1 MKQTNPWQFH
11 APSDSQK
18 ARMQVLRDAFEQL
31 ASLVERMAPHCRERS
46 LAITKLEEAATWS
59 NKAVNQSDD

>member
-11 APSDSQK
+11 APSDAQK
-18 ARMQVLRDAFEQL
+18 ARMQELRDAFQSL
-31 ASLVERMAPHCRERS
+31 ASLIEKNAPTCRERS
-46 LAITKLEEAATWS
+46 LALTKLEEAATWA